1 MSKFM
6 KFSGCIACCMFR
18 CQFGIGVRSFAFLDV
33 GEKQGCFHMR

>member
-18 CQFGIGVRSFAFLDV
+18 CQLGIGVRSFAFLDV
-33 GEKQGCFHMR
+33 GENRVVFT